1 MKFAVYCS
9 SRQGL
14 DIEYIELAHALG
26 QWIGGQG
33 HALVYG
39 GVNAGLMH
47 EAAQACHDAG
57 GHITGI
63 NIEAFKHRT
72 DPLVDEVVYTAN
84 LGERKARMYQ
94 MADAFVVLPGGLGT
108 VDEWMATLS
117 QLVVDGDHRPI
128 IIVNLHGMYDSL
140 LRYLDELAHSPF
152 ARDAHLQ
159 RLRVVVNTQQMIEC
173 LNQISSQNNE
183 K

>member
-14 DIEYIELAHALG
+14 DTEYIELAHSLG
-26 QWIGGQG
+26 EWIGEQG
-33 HALVYG
+33 HALIYG

-57 GHITGI
+57 GHITGV

-72 DPLVDEVVYTAN
+72 DPLVDEVIYTAN

-94 MADAFVVLPGGLGT
+94 MANAFVVLPGGLGT
-108 VDEWMATLS
+108 VDEWISTLS
-117 QLVVDGDHRPI
+117 QLVVDGDDRPI
-128 IIVNLHGMYDSL
+128 IVVNVHGMYDSL
-140 LRYLDELAHSPF
+140 LQYLEEMARSPF
-152 ARDAHLQ
+152 SRDAHLQ
-159 RLRVVVNTQQMIEC
+159 RLRVVDTAQQMIDC
-173 LNQISSQNNE
+173 LNQISSEKNE